1 MIDLM
6 YITDSFPF
14 INGPMYKLYDNEVIK
29 VHGNKDNRLRLS
41 LRIEMVHNKATC
53 STVIPIYW

>member
-14 INGPMYKLYDNEVIK
+14 INGPMYKLYDNEVISWK
-29 VHGNKDNRLRLS
+29 QRQQAEAKFEN
-41 LRIEMVHNKATC
+41 
-53 STVIPIYW
+53 